1 LRVEPEQVEAVCL
14 TLRQWGVSVSDDDI
28 ANLVGEFD
36 VGLNDLSVGQHRHS
50 DPKTSK
56 RAASLDI
63 GGRKSKRRQI
73 FMEIGRAGSRGMTA
87 ADLEQITGIEYR
99 TLTPRIGELKRGG
112 FVIASGERMGDRGA
126 MQDVLYL
133 TASGRTLF
141 EKLK

>member
-1 LRVEPEQVEAVCL
+1 
-14 TLRQWGVSVSDDDI
+14 
-28 ANLVGEFD
+28 
-36 VGLNDLSVGQHRHS
+36 
-50 DPKTSK
+50 
-56 RAASLDI
+56 
-63 GGRKSKRRQI
+63 
-73 FMEIGRAGSRGMTA
+73 MTA